1 MEDILN
7 KITGNEK
14 SLKLN
19 TPIRKTISSALEK
32 IGYLKDE
39 NMIQQDIC
47 FVGERGEPHKAD
59 MVAYSSSLRQDA
71 DTAVIAV
78 KGTENAEN
86 ILFESDVAPFRSLA
100 TPVIIFS
107 EYKKR
112 HGIDEPR
119 VITVGLSKDK
129 TTFDKSLKD
138 SKIIPVSRFKEYL
151 RDFQE
156 YFTPRCLQKA
166 KLTPEQLTIFDI
178 SPDLI
183 KQAIEITNKE
193 LVKRFENG
201 VKEILSND
209 DRNKREIING
219 AIKLLGARI
228 LRDRLR
234 ENWPLSD
241 GAKNFLFYASNT
253 LPGSGYFIV
262 PKGIADK
269 LDPLLNRLNPAFDF
283 SQISMDMVGK
293 FYESAFVNKE
303 LRDQWGIH
311 YTPSLL
317 AKTLLNRM
325 PIEELPPD
333 NRILADPTCG
343 SGSLLVAGYERL
355 AEATYLSVPRDTRH
369 QRLVNSIFGNDND
382 PVAGD
387 IAKMTLMLFH
397 PPHKNN
403 WKVTE
408 EDAESDQFA
417 KKWVS
422 KIHVRPTIIV
432 ANPPFGGEGG
442 SKNHP
447 KKPRIRN
454 QRDRSALILENCL
467 DTLAEG
473 GLLGIILTETVLS
486 QKLVKPLRDRLIKEC
501 QILEQW
507 DVPIGWFDN
516 VDRPAMAWVLR
527 KAPPSS
533 KIFFIRCL
541 QIVRDPGPQLKTQ
554 GTIKI
559 DVTNPPDIL
568 IPSMLDNILNKM
580 EISQN
585 RVDDHYVVMNGLQV
599 IENKIKKERIDNA
612 HPWSDNAKKTNPYSD
627 LSNGERGW
635 LTLIDENLREGR
647 KRKDLR
653 EYLEKNEPM
662 VMFRVNRTAPW
673 EYKWSAVALIDI
685 PEDFRKVVAPSVS
698 YHATFSK
705 RENKKEK
712 TIFIFA
718 LWSIL
723 NHPLSSM
730 WFHERQKGHWIRI
743 EDYSYKFPLPKDWN
757 NENVNALASYNK
769 ELVETKRNG
778 RLQDIEKIK
787 SLITTID
794 NLIYKMYGINDNER
808 NQIDAWFGNEQRPLL
823 KDIYE
828 TRYPVKKEASS
839 TGIDY
844 TMPAWETTC
853 ETIDICFENEQIKLA
868 IDGLRGYPKK
878 LESEEDGVWVKIV
891 SAMPGWLL
899 QKGAVGWIEI
909 TTDSVKKLGKSPE
922 KYILG
927 FRLHKNAY
935 KTQDEIEKG
944 LLLFSE
950 KEKAIDGQR

>member
-1 MEDILN
+1 ML
-7 KITGNEK
+7 
-14 SLKLN
+14 
-19 TPIRKTISSALEK
+19 
-32 IGYLKDE
+32 
-39 NMIQQDIC
+39 QQDIC
-47 FVGERGEPHKAD
+47 FLGEKGEPYKAD
-59 MVAYSSSLRQDA
+59 MVAYSSPLRQDA

-78 KGTENAEN
+78 KGTENAEK
-86 ILFESDVAPFRSLA
+86 IIFESDVTPFRSLA

-119 VITVGLSKDK
+119 IITVGLSKDK
-129 TTFDKSLKD
+129 TTFDKSLKN

-151 RDFQE
+151 RDHQE
-156 YFTPRCLQKA
+156 FFTPRCLQKA

-183 KQAIEITNKE
+183 KQAIEITTKE

-234 ENWPLSD
+234 ENWPLFD

-262 PKGIADK
+262 PKGITDK
-269 LDPLLNRLNPAFDF
+269 LNPLLNRLNSAFDF
-283 SQISMDMVGK
+283 SQVSMDMVGK

-317 AKTLLNRM
+317 AKTLLSRM

-355 AEATYLSVPRDTRH
+355 AEATYLSVPRETRH
-369 QRLVNSIFGNDND
+369 QHLVNSIFGNDND

-403 WKVTE
+403 WKITE
-408 EDAESDQFA
+408 EDAESDQFV
-417 KKWVS
+417 KKWMN
-422 KIHVRPTIIV
+422 KIKVRPTIIV

-467 DTLAEG
+467 DALGEG

-516 VDRPAMAWVLR
+516 VTRPAMAWVIR
-527 KAPPSS
+527 KIPPSS
-533 KIFFIRCL
+533 KMFFIHCL
-541 QIVRDPGPQLKTQ
+541 PDVPYPGLQLKSQ

-559 DVTNPPDIL
+559 DVKNPPDIL
-568 IPSMLDNILNKM
+568 IPTGLDNILNKM
-580 EISQN
+580 ELSQN
-585 RVDDHYVVMNGLQV
+585 RIDDHYVAMNGLQV
-599 IENKIKKERIDNA
+599 IENKIKRNKIDNA
-612 HPWSDNAKKTNPYSD
+612 HPWSGNAKKTNAYSD

-653 EYLEKNEPM
+653 EYLDENEPM

-673 EYKWSAVALIDI
+673 NCKWSSVALIDI
-685 PEDFRKVVAPSVS
+685 PESSREVVAPSES
-698 YHATFSK
+698 FDATFSK
-705 RENKKEK
+705 SKSKTDKKND
-712 TIFIFA
+712 IYA
-718 LWSIL
+718 LWGIL
-723 NHPLSSM
+723 NHPLASI
-730 WFHERQKGHWIRI
+730 WFHERQRGSKIPINNYRR
-743 EDYSYKFPLPKDWN
+743 KFPLPKDWN
-757 NENVNALASYNK
+757 NENVNGLASHTK
-769 ELVETKRNG
+769 ELIELKRNG
-778 RLQDIEKIK
+778 RMQDIEKIK
-787 SLITTID
+787 SLIKTID
-794 NLIYKMYGINDNER
+794 DLIYKMYRINDYER
-808 NQIDAWFGNEQRPLL
+808 NQIDTWFGNEQHPLL
-823 KDIYE
+823 KDILGPHY
-828 TRYPVKKEASS
+828 TLRGKNNSNRV
-839 TGIDY
+839 DY
-844 TMPAWETTC
+844 TFPAWETTC
-853 ETIDICFENEQIKLA
+853 ETIEVNFEDEQIKLA
-868 IDGLRGYPKK
+868 IDGLKDYQSRRKV
-878 LESEEDGVWVKIV
+878 EEDGVWMKMV

-899 QKGAVGWIEI
+899 EKGVVGWIEI
-909 TTDSVKKLGKSPE
+909 TTDSVKKLEKSPE